1 MRESIAV
8 VITCFNLERYIGDAI
23 LSVLAQDIGR
33 DNIDE
38 IVVVDDCSTD
48 ASASIIQAFPG
59 VTYLRTPRNSGVLL
73 ATLAG
78 IAATRSELV
87 FFLDGDDIWE
97 PTKLGKARQ
106 AFEGGV
112 GLVTHDLTYIDAQG
126 MQVAITS
133 RVSTVMQ
140 ALPAG
145 DWAEA
150 VRRGI
155 LMHDDYVWLGSA
167 YAFRRST
174 ADLDGFCRI
183 VDALP
188 DSRNTYQDWPLA
200 FWVASREGI
209 LAGYVPGKL
218 FRYRL
223 HGANH
228 SGDSTSP
235 QKAIRNFRRAF
246 NTISA
251 INAIAK
257 GSTVDPVVRHRV
269 SRRVVFARYLV
280 DLYEGR
286 RISALRGLLESIGY
300 IRSARLGVLR
310 EVLRFCG
317 VAMLGVGGFTK
328 TVSRFRSLRQEVRS
342 A

>member
-23 LSVLAQDIGR
+23 LSVLAQDVGR

-48 ASASIIQAFPG
+48 ASASIIQALPG

-106 AFEGGV
+106 AFEGEV
-112 GLVTHDLTYIDAQG
+112 GLVTHDLSYIDAQG
-126 MQVAITS
+126 VQVAITS
-133 RVSTVMQ
+133 RVSTVME
-140 ALPAG
+140 ALPTG
-145 DWAEA
+145 DWSEA

-183 VDALP
+183 VDSLP
-188 DSRNTYQDWPLA
+188 DPRNTYQDWPLA
-200 FWVASREGI
+200 FWLASRQGI
-209 LAGYVPGKL
+209 RAGYVPEKL

-251 INAIAK
+251 IDDIAK
-257 GSTVDPVVRHRV
+257 SVSLDPAVT
-269 SRRVVFARYLV
+269 RRLSERIVFARYLV

-286 RISALRGLLESIGY
+286 RISALRGLRESIGY
-300 IRSARLGVLR
+300 IRSAKLGVTR
-310 EVLRFCG
+310 EVVRYCG
-317 VAMLGVGGFTK
+317 VAMLGVDGFTRGL
-328 TVSRFRSLRQEVRS
+328 SWLRSLRQRIFS
-342 A
+342 S